1 MNIAQV
7 TATFPPYRAGTGT
20 VVWHMARALSARGH
34 QVTVFTPTTRATP
47 PEPAGAGMYAVE
59 PLTARMRYGNA
70 ALVKGFESRLR
81 AFDVVHLHYP
91 FIGGAEAMAWSAR
104 RGAYPLVLT
113 YHNRLKAQAGI
124 RRPLF
129 SLYSHL
135 MEPHIL
141 KGATILVT
149 VNQDYRETELDRWD
163 DVRVVP
169 HGVDPALFVP
179 HDRRQARQALGLRMG
194 DRVALFVGAL
204 DEAHRFKNVD
214 GLLRALALLETPVT
228 LLIVGGGDRLGA
240 LRDLA
245 RSLGMD
251 KGVIFVGPCAQDA
264 LPAIYSAADVTVLPS
279 VDIESFGLVLI
290 ESMACGTPV
299 VATALP
305 GVRTV
310 VGDGG
315 WLVPPGDDR
324 ALSQGLEAVFSLP
337 RAELRALGKIAGQR
351 IRQQMTWDRVAVQ
364 MEAIYEEAMA
374 RMAGRGA
381 K

>member
-1 MNIAQV
+1 
-7 TATFPPYRAGTGT
+7 
-20 VVWHMARALSARGH
+20 
-34 QVTVFTPTTRATP
+34 
-47 PEPAGAGMYAVE
+47 
-59 PLTARMRYGNA
+59 
-70 ALVKGFESRLR
+70 
-81 AFDVVHLHYP
+81 
-91 FIGGAEAMAWSAR
+91 
-104 RGAYPLVLT
+104 
-113 YHNRLKAQAGI
+113 
-124 RRPLF
+124 
-129 SLYSHL
+129 
-135 MEPHIL
+135 
-141 KGATILVT
+141 
-149 VNQDYRETELDRWD
+149 
-163 DVRVVP
+163 
-169 HGVDPALFVP
+169 
-179 HDRRQARQALGLRMG
+179 
-194 DRVALFVGAL
+194 
-204 DEAHRFKNVD
+204 
-214 GLLRALALLETPVT
+214 
-228 LLIVGGGDRLGA
+228 
-240 LRDLA
+240 
-245 RSLGMD
+245 MD
-251 KGVIFVGPCAQDA
+251 KRVIFVGPCAQDA